1 MKARIIASHTL
12 ATLHTSIATPTMWVL
27 ASFLGT
33 EIYDNVTPITV
44 TKVLT
49 LVVVMFG
56 PLIVPP
62 KLKIAAW

>member
-1 MKARIIASHTL
+1 
-12 ATLHTSIATPTMWVL
+12 MWVL

-49 LVVVMFG
+49 LVAVMFG